1 MTGLAAAPALLGRV
15 PRWAWIVIGGLLLIL
30 AFYLALDAYGD
41 SRYREGKSD
50 ADKAWQA
57 ASDKLIQ
64 EAAKAGTKADKNAAG
79 RAADFAAK
87 QEDEKEKIDAATQDG
102 SSPFAVLFP
111 TE

>member
-1 MTGLAAAPALLGRV
+1 MPAFLGLMPKWAWVLIGAALLM
-15 PRWAWIVIGGLLLIL
+15 A
-30 AFYLALDAYGD
+30 AFYFALDAYGD

-64 EAAKAGTKADKNAAG
+64 DAAKAGAKADKNAGA

-87 QEDEKEKIDAATQDG
+87 QEDERVAIEQATENG
-102 SSPFAVLFP
+102 ASPLDVLFGR
-111 TE
+111 